1 MKRETQRARIMCPN
15 EKLVPI
21 IQLDDPLLDE
31 AIDQTMAGGAEA
43 VNFFVYD
50 EQIVENNRKVWEKL
64 RE

>member
-1 MKRETQRARIMCPN
+1 MCPN

-31 AIDQTMAGGAEA
+31 AIDHTMAGGAEA